1 MKITREVAIGI
12 LNDIGAE
19 IAAELGYSQITY
31 NDIDCGFW
39 DMEHAGPL
47 GVSEDGTVIEGWEK
61 GAMSKWLTAKYGEM
75 KEYKLHAPVPE
86 GEKFKS
92 TIRSG
97 DYVGL
102 RFMWG
107 EPCLAVHKNGNSI
120 MGELQLHAKRIDY
133 EDGTGEYTDEYHVSG
148 LHCFGEEGILWGNR
162 LHEMWKKKT
171 GDPKEFFSLAR
182 WNDEDIRYALE
193 NKHYEPTD
201 RNVAIIREALV
212 YDDNLRDRMIDAGWD
227 LIYAM
232 IEKLRPGKN
241 E

>member
-1 MKITREVAIGI
+1 MKITRDVAIGI
-12 LNDIGAE
+12 LNDIAAE

-39 DMEHAGPL
+39 DMENGGPL
-47 GVSEDGTVIEGWEK
+47 GIEGVQK
-61 GAMSKWLTAKYGEM
+61 GTMSAILKARYGEM

-86 GEKFKS
+86 GEKFKATTS
-92 TIRSG
+92 SG

-102 RFMWG
+102 RFMFG
-107 EPCLAVHKNGNSI
+107 EPCLAVHKNGNRI
-120 MGELQLHAKRIDY
+120 MGELQLHEKPIYY
-133 EDGTGEYTDEYHVSG
+133 EDGSGEYTDEYHVSG

-182 WNDEDIRYALE
+182 WNDEDIRHALE
-193 NKHYEPTD
+193 NKHYEPSD
-201 RNVAIIREALV
+201 RNVAIIREALA

-232 IEKLRPGKN
+232 IDKLRPGKK